1 MVKEGAFTIFADES
15 NINNRLDIVVA
26 NYIED
31 CSRSFAAA
39 LIKIGTIK
47 VQDSPRKAGYKLK
60 PGDVITGFIPPPSP
74 VNFSPEPVPFRI
86 LFEDPNLMVVD
97 KPPGLVVHPAPGHQ
111 GATLVNGLLFH
122 CPDLKGVGGELRPG
136 IVHRLDKDT
145 SGIILVAKCSLAHEK
160 LANQFK
166 ERKVKKEYL
175 ALVWGHMPLTSG
187 SMDFSIGRHPK
198 DRKKM
203 SVNSYRGRHALTL
216 WRVKENFP
224 KASLLQLD
232 LKTGRTHQIRVHC
245 AAINHPILGDE
256 TYGKNR
262 QNTVRKKDGSIKRIP
277 RQMLHA
283 WRIRFE
289 HPVERKEMAFEAS
302 IPDDM
307 KDIMDFLRDPQGNL

>member
-1 MVKEGAFTIFADES
+1 MVKEGAFTIYVDES
-15 NINNRLDIVVA
+15 NINNRLDVFVS
-26 NYIED
+26 NHIED
-31 CSRSFAAA
+31 CSRSLAAT
-39 LIKIGTIK
+39 LIKSGAVK
-47 VQDSPRKAGYKLK
+47 VQGSQRKAGYKLK
-60 PGDVITGFIPPPSP
+60 SGDIITGFVPPPNP
-74 VNFSPEPVPFRI
+74 VSFAPEFVPFSV
-86 LFEDPNLMVVD
+86 LFEDPFLMVVD
-97 KPPGLVVHPAPGHQ
+97 KPPGVVVHPAPGHH
-111 GATLVNGLLFH
+111 GGTLVNGLLFH

-175 ALVWGHMPLTSG
+175 ALVWGHMSATEG
-187 SMDFSIGRHPK
+187 SIDFSIGRHPK

-203 SVNSYRGRHALTL
+203 SINSYAGRHAVTL
-216 WRVKENFP
+216 WKVKEAF
-224 KASLLQLD
+224 KQASLLQLD

-245 AAINHPILGDE
+245 AALNHPILGDE

-262 QNTVRKKDGSIKRIP
+262 QAAIRKKDGREKIIP

-289 HPVERKEMAFEAS
+289 HPVEKKEMIFEAS
-302 IPDDM
+302 MPADM
-307 KDIMDFLRDPQGNL
+307 QEVLDILRNS

>member
-1 MVKEGAFTIFADES
+1 MVKEGAFTIYADES

-60 PGDVITGFIPPPSP
+60 PGDIITGFIPPPSP
-74 VNFSPEPVPFRI
+74 VSFSPEPVPFRI
-86 LFEDPNLMVVD
+86 LFEDPYLMVVD

-216 WRVKENFP
+216 WSVKENFP
-224 KASLLQLD
+224 NASLLQLD

-262 QNTVRKKDGSIKRIP
+262 QNTFRKKDGSIKRIP

-289 HPVERKEMAFEAS
+289 HPVERKEMAFEAG

-307 KDIMDFLRDPQGNL
+307 KNIMDFLRDTQKNL

>member
-1 MVKEGAFTIFADES
+1 MVKERAFTIYAD
-15 NINNRLDIVVA
+15 NINIDNRLDVVVSS
-26 NYIED
+26 YIED
-31 CSRSFAAA
+31 CSRSFAAN
-39 LIKIGTIK
+39 LIKIGAIK
-47 VQDSPRKAGYKLK
+47 VQGSQRKAGYKLK
-60 PGDVITGFIPPPSP
+60 AGDIITGFIPTPNP
-74 VNFSPEPVPFRI
+74 VSFSPEPVPFRI
-86 LFEDPNLMVVD
+86 LFEDPHLMVVD
-97 KPPGLVVHPAPGHQ
+97 KPPGLVVHPAPGHE

-160 LANQFK
+160 LADQFK

-175 ALVWGHMPLTSG
+175 ALVWGHMSLTNG
-187 SMDFSIGRHPK
+187 SIDFSVGRHPK

-203 SVNSYRGRHALTL
+203 SVNSYAGRHALTL
-216 WRVKENFP
+216 WSVKEAF
-224 KASLLQLD
+224 KQASLLQLD

-262 QNTVRKKDGSIKRIP
+262 QNTIRKKDGSEKKIP

-289 HPVERKEMAFEAS
+289 HPVEKKEMAFEAN

-307 KDIMDFLRDPQGNL
+307 KEILDFLRDP